1 MEAVT
6 VTDLE
11 TELREAMRATVAGAR
26 PPRNLME
33 LLRRR
38 RRRHRARQLAISAA
52 AGAVIVA
59 AVPTSLALLSS
70 GGRPAGG
77 AGSATISAPA
87 SAKQTAPARHPGQP
101 RPPRGWARHRDGAG
115 DYIDTPAGWHV
126 TSRAALVEPV
136 VRWVIGTGPVRSGGG
151 CAPTVALRQM
161 PADGALLQLIE
172 YGGSGGQAYDFP
184 PRDGRLGLGP
194 LGGPMECWGIKTHL
208 LLFQDGGRYFQV
220 QTVFGANAP
229 AWLRA
234 QMTRSLNTLHIAP
247 LPASQQPAALCRA
260 GQWTY
265 CPQAAWVN
273 QVLSRAHVINLG
285 NQGTRAIFGGT
296 GRRSFAVWT
305 TPRRGGLPGNR
316 CRSVSGTRVC
326 RAGNL
331 LVWSVHGL
339 WLWLKPALS
348 PYTTPPTRA
357 GLPADQALR
366 RLVRAARTTPAR

>member
-1 MEAVT
+1 
-6 VTDLE
+6 
-11 TELREAMRATVAGAR
+11 MRATVADAR

-38 RRRHRARQLAISAA
+38 RRRHRTRHLVISAA
-52 AGAVIVA
+52 GAAVIVA

-70 GGRPAGG
+70 DGRPAGG
-77 AGSATISAPA
+77 AGSATFSAPA
-87 SAKQTAPARHPGQP
+87 SAKQTAPAGHPGQP
-101 RPPRGWARHRDGAG
+101 RPPHGWVRHRDGAG
-115 DYIDTPAGWHV
+115 DYIDTPAAWHV
-126 TSRAALVEPV
+126 TSRAALAEPV

-161 PADGALLQLIE
+161 PAGGLLFQVIE
-172 YGGSGGQAYDFP
+172 YSGSGGQAYNFP
-184 PRDGRLGLGP
+184 PRRGKLGLGP
-194 LGGPMECWGIKTHL
+194 IGGPYECWGVKTHL

-220 QTVFGANAP
+220 QAVFGAKAP
-229 AWLRA
+229 AWLPA
-234 QMTRSLNTLHIAP
+234 QVTRSLNTLRIAP

-273 QVLSRAHVINLG
+273 QVLSLAHVVNLG
-285 NQGTRAIFGGT
+285 NQGAHAIFGGS

-305 TPRRGGLPGNR
+305 TPRRGRLPGSR
-316 CRSVSGTRVC
+316 CRSVSGTKVC
-326 RAGNL
+326 RDGNR

-366 RLVRAARTTPAR
+366 RLVKAARTTAAR

>member
-1 MEAVT
+1 M
-6 VTDLE
+6 TDLE

-184 PRDGRLGLGP
+184 PRDGRLGPDRLRSQRASLAPRSDDP
-194 LGGPMECWGIKTHL
+194 LAQH
-208 LLFQDGGRYFQV
+208 
-220 QTVFGANAP
+220 P
-229 AWLRA
+229 AHRA
-234 QMTRSLNTLHIAP
+234 A
-247 LPASQQPAALCRA
+247 ASQPAAGRPVPGRPVDVLPAGRLGEPGAQPGARDQSRKPGHARHLRRHRPPVVRGLDNPAAWRTA
-260 GQWTY
+260 GQPMPLRIRNEGLPGRKPAGLERPRPLAVAETS
-265 CPQAAWVN
+265 PVALHDPAHQSRPSSRPGAAAAREGRSHYPRPVTGLLGSSTEH
-273 QVLSRAHVINLG
+273 QRAN
-285 NQGTRAIFGGT
+285 TPC
-296 GRRSFAVWT
+296 
-305 TPRRGGLPGNR
+305 PRRGG
-316 CRSVSGTRVC
+316 
-326 RAGNL
+326 
-331 LVWSVHGL
+331 
-339 WLWLKPALS
+339 
-348 PYTTPPTRA
+348 
-357 GLPADQALR
+357 
-366 RLVRAARTTPAR
+366 RLANG

>member
-1 MEAVT
+1 M
-6 VTDLE
+6 TDLE

-208 LLFQDGGRYFQV
+208 LLFQDGGR
-220 QTVFGANAP
+220 
-229 AWLRA
+229 
-234 QMTRSLNTLHIAP
+234 S
-247 LPASQQPAALCRA
+247 
-260 GQWTY
+260 Y